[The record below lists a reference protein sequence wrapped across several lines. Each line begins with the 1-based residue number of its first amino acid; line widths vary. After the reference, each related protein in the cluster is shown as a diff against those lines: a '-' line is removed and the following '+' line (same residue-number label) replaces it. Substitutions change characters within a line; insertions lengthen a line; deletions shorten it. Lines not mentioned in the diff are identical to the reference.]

1 MELLRSSDSTAL
13 KQMFRRRQT
22 ECEKLSPPPAGGFQD
37 HGIHL
42 EPEVRVQVDTCR
54 LLTDGSGAM
63 SWKLFIGS
71 VQLFSPH
78 T

>member
-1 MELLRSSDSTAL
+1 MELLRSSDSTAS

-22 ECEKLSPPPAGGFQD
+22 ECKKLLPPPAGGFQD

-42 EPEVRVQVDTCR
+42 EPEVLVQVDLRR
-54 LLTDGSGAM
+54 LLTDGSGAV
-63 SWKLFIGS
+63 SWKFFIGS

>member
-1 MELLRSSDSTAL
+1 MELLGSSDSTAS

-22 ECEKLSPPPAGGFQD
+22 ACEKFSPPPTGGFQD

-42 EPEVRVQVDTCR
+42 EPEVLVLVDLRR
-54 LLTDGSGAM
+54 LLTDGSGAV